1 MCVCGGL
8 DASTSVVAAVWVCA
22 HRTPKYHF
30 EVPGEL
36 LNTNTIE
43 SFHALDKK
51 KQLDLV
57 AAKVPSPP
65 SRLLSAIHLH
75 HCGGDCC
82 CCCVGRLKPP
92 TKNFVEVSSADEKE
106 LLMTCVRLSS

>member
-1 MCVCGGL
+1 VYVGL
-8 DASTSVVAAVWVCA
+8 DVNTVATVWVCA
-22 HRTPKYHF
+22 YRTPKYHF

-57 AAKVPSPP
+57 AAKVPSASFQP
-65 SRLLSAIHLH
+65 SFTA
-75 HCGGDCC
+75 
-82 CCCVGRLKPP
+82 
-92 TKNFVEVSSADEKE
+92 AAAAAAAA
-106 LLMTCVRLSS
+106 